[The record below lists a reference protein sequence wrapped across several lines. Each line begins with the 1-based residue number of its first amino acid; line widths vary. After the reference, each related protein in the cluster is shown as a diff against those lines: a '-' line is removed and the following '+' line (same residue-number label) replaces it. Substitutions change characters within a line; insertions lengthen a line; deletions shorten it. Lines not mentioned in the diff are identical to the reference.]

1 VADLG
6 SRRALILASI
16 FAVAVILL
24 SISGAGPGLLLSFL
38 LFVVGPLVALYFV
51 VKSAVRAG
59 VGAAS
64 KAVATTKLRTA
75 REILN
80 ARYARGEIGPE
91 DYEGTRT
98 RLETPWPPARITLRA
113 LYRRASLW

>member
-38 LFVVGPLVALYFV
+38 LFVVGPLVALYFI

-91 DYEGTRT
+91 DYEEMRT
-98 RLETPWPPARITLRA
+98 RLETP
-113 LYRRASLW
+113 

>member
-91 DYEGTRT
+91 DYEEMRT
-98 RLETPWPPARITLRA
+98 RLETP
-113 LYRRASLW
+113 

>member
-16 FAVAVILL
+16 FAVAVVLL
-24 SISGAGPGLLLSFL
+24 SFIGEGPGALLSFL
-38 LFVVGPLVALYFV
+38 LFVVGPLGALYLI

-64 KAVATTKLRTA
+64 KAVATPELRTA
-75 REILN
+75 REILD

-91 DYEGTRT
+91 DYEEMRT
-98 RLETPWPPARITLRA
+98 RLETP
-113 LYRRASLW
+113 

>member
-38 LFVVGPLVALYFV
+38 LFVVGPLVALYFI

>member
-6 SRRALILASI
+6 SRRALI
-16 FAVAVILL
+16 
-24 SISGAGPGLLLSFL
+24 FL